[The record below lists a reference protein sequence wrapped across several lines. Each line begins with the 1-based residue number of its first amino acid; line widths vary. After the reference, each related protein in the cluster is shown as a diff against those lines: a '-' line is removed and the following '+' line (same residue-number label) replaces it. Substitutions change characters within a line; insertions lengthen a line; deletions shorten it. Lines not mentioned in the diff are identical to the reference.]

1 MRNIRR
7 DGMEHLKALEKEH
20 QISEDEHKKQHDKVQ
35 KATDDHVKE
44 IDGALAAK
52 EKEIMQV

>member
-1 MRNIRR
+1 
-7 DGMEHLKALEKEH
+7 E
-20 QISEDEHKKQHDKVQ
+20 VQ
-35 KATDDHVKE
+35 KATDEAVKE